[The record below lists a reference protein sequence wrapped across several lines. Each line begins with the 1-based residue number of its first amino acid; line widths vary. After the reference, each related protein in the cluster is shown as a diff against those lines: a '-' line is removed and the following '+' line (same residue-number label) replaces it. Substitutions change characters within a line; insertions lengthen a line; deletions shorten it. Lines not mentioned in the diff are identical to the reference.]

1 MKRPVPRLP
10 SPYGAFA
17 IPLWG
22 VAHPPMGRFSPLGER
37 KKGAIDNVSGQC
49 LNKMQKGINIRE
61 GKEVLVK

>member
-1 MKRPVPRLP
+1 
-10 SPYGAFA
+10 
-17 IPLWG
+17 
-22 VAHPPMGRFSPLGER
+22 MGRFSPLGER